1 MLKLELVLRTPM
13 KMEREE
19 LRKQKMVG
27 NTQKRGLNSLRVGGN
42 WVRAWVFFYHDLFVL
57 LPQRKV
63 RHLTSSEIGLQENV
77 SFSCNACFCLQVQK
91 SQFL

>member
-1 MLKLELVLRTPM
+1 M

-19 LRKQKMVG
+19 FRIQKMVG
-27 NTQKRGLNSLRVGGN
+27 NTQKEYSAQNQRELSTRMRVILL
-42 WVRAWVFFYHDLFVL
+42 WFVI

-63 RHLTSSEIGLQENV
+63 RCKTSAEIDLQGNV
-77 SFSCNACFCLQVQK
+77 SFSCNACFCLQLQK